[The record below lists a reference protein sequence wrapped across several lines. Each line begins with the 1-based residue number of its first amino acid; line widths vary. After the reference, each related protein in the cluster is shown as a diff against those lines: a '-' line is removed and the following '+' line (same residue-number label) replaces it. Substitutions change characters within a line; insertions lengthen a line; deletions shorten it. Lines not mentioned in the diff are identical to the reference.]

1 MRKLILLDDVFPTG
15 EQSMQPVLLWGPG
28 RQDLSRVTKTAS
40 EALDYIK
47 QVTPEPG
54 KTHLLLLAL
63 GAEEAYG
70 PNRNGDGF
78 PEFPVRA
85 KGSKGGYWV
94 APGEELTKHY
104 QSFERAH
111 AFKHHVNKDQA
122 KASGRV
128 KKAFWNGRMRRVELL
143 VMLDNDKDPEWIQRV
158 NDGDYPAC
166 SMGCK
171 IVADF
176 CSICGNRAPTRAQYC
191 DHAKFQM
198 NEVLPDGRKVY
209 VHNPSPNFFDI
220 SRVGRPADRTG
231 YTLKKVAAAYELR
244 SSAELGEI
252 ADAIDR
258 KSAAIHKLSDI
269 DKIVRGEA
277 VASSSNL
284 APAEQLLIRTFRDYA
299 APRVQDSPD
308 LPMDEL
314 LKHAAATVLSTV
326 SAMGILLKDAEFLEL
341 MGSTLAGR
349 RLRLPAATL
358 SKAAALMPHVYEL
371 FEASPALC
379 DEVLATGALDEQ
391 PERVSPALQASLEPF
406 RVKRAYA
413 GEMLYRRLVPEGADL
428 RPYGAPTTDLLTW
441 TDPRTGQTHQ
451 TTRGAAIDAQDATT
465 RAHMGK
471 VLGGSALLL
480 GGYKLLSGFP
490 GLRPWR
496 VPLATGASAL
506 AYRALKGRPGRMLKS
521 DEGFEAPAFT
531 EFASKTASENLTGL
545 VLQLL
550 ESRCSGS
557 DQAIDVTAAAA
568 PLHAVKADG
577 VVDDVR
583 GLALD
588 LDVVALTLG
597 KLIEA

>member
-1 MRKLILLDDVFPTG
+1 MRKILLLDDVFPTG
-15 EQSMQPVLLWGPG
+15 EQSVQPVLRCGPG
-28 RQDLSRVTKTAS
+28 RQDLSRITKTAS

-47 QVTPEPG
+47 NVTPEPG
-54 KTHLLLLAL
+54 KTHLLVLAL

-78 PEFPVRA
+78 PEFPVPA
-85 KGSKGGYWV
+85 KGSQGGYWV

-104 QSFERAH
+104 QSFERGH
-111 AFKHHVNKDQA
+111 AFKHHVNKDPA
-122 KASGRV
+122 KASGVV

-143 VMLDNDKDPEWIQRV
+143 IVLDNEKDPEWVQRV
-158 NDGDYPAC
+158 NDGDAVPV

-171 IVADF
+171 IRADF
-176 CSICGNRAPTRAQYC
+176 CSICGNKAPTRAQYC

-198 NEVLPDGRKVY
+198 NEILPDGRKVY

-220 SRVGRPADRTG
+220 SRVIRPADRTG

-244 SSAELGEI
+244 SSAELGEVV
-252 ADAIDR
+252 DGIDR
-258 KSAAIHKLSDI
+258 KSAAIRKLSDI

-284 APAEQLLIRTFRDYA
+284 APAEQLLIKNFRDYA
-299 APRVQDSPD
+299 APRVQASPD

-314 LKHAAATVLSTV
+314 LKHSTVTTLSTLTQV
-326 SAMGILLKDAEFLEL
+326 GILLKDAEFLEL

-349 RLRLPAATL
+349 RLHLPPSVL

-379 DEVLATGALDEQ
+379 EDVLATGVLDARPEKVSAALE
-391 PERVSPALQASLEPF
+391 AWLEPF

-428 RPYGAPTTDLLTW
+428 RPDGAPTTDLLSW

-465 RAHMGK
+465 RAHLRK
-471 VLGGSALLL
+471 VLGGSALML
-480 GGYKLLSGFP
+480 GGYKLLSAFP
-490 GLRPWR
+490 SMRPFK
-496 VPLATGASAL
+496 VPLALGAGAL
-506 AYRALKGRPGRMLKS
+506 GYGQLKKRPGQLMQS
-521 DEGFEAPAFT
+521 DEGFDAPTMT
-531 EFASKTASENLTGL
+531 EFAAKAANENLPGI
-545 VLQLL
+545 VIHLL
-550 ESRCSGS
+550 EGHGRCGATPSS
-557 DQAIDVTAAAA
+557 AKAAAA
-568 PLHAVKADG
+568 LSAVKTGG
-577 VVDDVR
+577 VIDDVR
-583 GLALD
+583 GLELD
-588 LDVVALTLG
+588 LDVVATALG
-597 KLIEA
+597 ELIYS